1 MIESPEINPCTYGQL
16 LFDKGGKSIQQ
27 RKHSL
32 FSKWCWGS
40 WTATCK
46 SMRLA
51 HSLTPYT
58 KINLKWL
65 NDLNIRKK
73 KKSKYKTGHHKNPKR
88 EHRKNIL

>member
-1 MIESPEINPCTYGQL
+1 MVNYSLTKEARVYNREN
-16 LFDKGGKSIQQ
+16 
-27 RKHSL
+27 SL
-32 FSKWCWGS
+32 FSKWCWES

-65 NDLNIRKK
+65 NDLNIRG
-73 KKSKYKTGHHKNPKR
+73 KKSKYKTGHHKNPKWGTQ
-88 EHRKNIL
+88 EKHLLI